1 MTVEDRPLSAGGPRD
16 RIMKRRAFIA
26 SLTGGLL
33 AAPLAAEAGQ
43 KMETVRL
50 GASL

>member
-1 MTVEDRPLSAGGPRD
+1 MPDPAGIGPLSLG
-16 RIMKRRAFIA
+16 RRRFLAVIA
-26 SLTGGLL
+26 GGLL
-33 AAPLAAEAGQ
+33 TAPLAAEAGQ